1 MRAVEERK
9 VHGTHKNEKQTDN
22 RDGPAEVFTFS
33 ASHMKEI
40 VSKLSGIYLNFHPW
54 KSYKR
59 LQILIKKIQN
69 ITIIG
74 LLIIYKIF

>member
-33 ASHMKEI
+33 ASHMKDI
-40 VSKLSGIYLNFHPW
+40 VPKLSGIYLNFHP
-54 KSYKR
+54 
-59 LQILIKKIQN
+59 
-69 ITIIG
+69 
-74 LLIIYKIF
+74 